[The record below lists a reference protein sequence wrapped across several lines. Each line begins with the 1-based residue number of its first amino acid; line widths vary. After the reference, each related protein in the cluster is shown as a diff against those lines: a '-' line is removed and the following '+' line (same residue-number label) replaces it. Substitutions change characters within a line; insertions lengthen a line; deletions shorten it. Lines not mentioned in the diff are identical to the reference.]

1 MVFEYFQFIQMKI
14 TSICR
19 RRCRGRNQTQIQF
32 TNAVLSQTD
41 GKLTKE
47 LGVQGDG
54 AVSMDPVLSERK
66 TPELSRPRSPT
77 PAAARTKVKMTE
89 NMKAQTVTSH
99 TQKSPTVEVP
109 MHLEATSVIKN
120 QNVIVQT
127 PC

>member
-1 MVFEYFQFIQMKI
+1 MKI
-14 TSICR
+14 TSIFR

-47 LGVQGDG
+47 LCVLGDR
-54 AVSMDPVLSERK
+54 AVSVDTVLSERK

-77 PAAARTKVKMTE
+77 PEAVRTKVKMIE
-89 NMKAQTVTSH
+89 NMPVQTVTSH
-99 TQKSPTVEVP
+99 TQKGPTVEVP
-109 MHLEATSVIKN
+109 MHLEATSVVKN
-120 QNVIVQT
+120 ENVIVQT